1 MNNDHYGAT
10 PSDDVFRIKV
20 VLHVVQKSDPLDPQN
35 FVEDD
40 GDHMEYLLSIFDP
53 AGTGG
58 NRPSVN
64 DIYGIV
70 QPFVHDAI
78 EEALNMPDAKIR
90 FELQAIQFHQDDLG
104 WTNNGST
111 CGAYCHDHFAADPC
125 QSLNVYFV
133 GTTGTDPVT
142 VGGCAVGG
150 LDSFKGV
157 VLQNIFNSYTSHPA
171 GTFTVSWNGMYP
183 VNDLGGDPLGVNGL
197 VAHELGHALGL
208 AHAWCHCNDATWGCA
223 SGYAGQFPD
232 LPCPQMP
239 GPTGC
244 GSPFFPPTPPLG
256 CTNDVMGYA
265 DTKTHITPLQIG
277 HMRQLLS
284 GTRKAGWL
292 TACER
297 DPALDKAITTNETWD
312 WAKVIGG
319 NITIE
324 PGATLT
330 VKCKVNMPND
340 GRVVVKPGGK
350 LVLDGGWITN
360 SCCDNFWPGIEV
372 WGSSTQHQFGSPAP
386 TYQGMVDLKNGAMIE
401 HAREGVQLWNP
412 DDYTSIGGV
421 IQATDATFL
430 NCRRAVSFYQYG
442 NFQPGTGAPRAN
454 RSKFR
459 NVSLVVDDDYRGGDD
474 FATHVSLWGVDGIDF
489 LGCTFKNLQ
498 TTITESDKLGMGI
511 TSLDASYR
519 VLALCT
525 SPAWSHSCPDVD
537 AQRSVFQG
545 LDHGIHA
552 LSTGSARAFEVDR
565 ADFKNNICG
574 VYASGVV
581 GAKITRNKFVMGNRD
596 VDLVGPVD
604 EKFQL
609 RHRGVYTFQSWAF
622 AIDDNEASMDPG
634 ATAQAEAYVV
644 GYSREHHDYV
654 FRNNATGVENAYV
667 GEGICCDPDDK
678 STKGL
683 QFLCNKNNGNGTDI
697 WNRQIDDPLLE
708 PEWDDHTI
716 RTMQGSTVRPA
727 GNTFDRN
734 TAPPGESDLHYNGT
748 SNTVTYW
755 FHDVGTT
762 YEPIDVDATYFPPFQ
777 VSVVPTGFCAS
788 KLLPPIPDGPD
799 DDAVMMALNEQLA
812 SEKAA
817 YGNTRYLYD
826 QLLDGGS
833 TDEVVGEITSTW
845 PSEAWDLRDYLMD
858 LAPFVSEEALM
869 EMVEKDI
876 LPAAMVTEIC
886 VANPDATQKGGFLDW
901 LQEESG
907 HPIPEY
913 MADLIVASWAT
924 KTYRSTLEGT
934 MGAHHAEMTQAFN
947 GLLHTLE
954 RDTVGEPLD
963 SLKAAW
969 TKLRTPAARYA
980 EALLAMQQH
989 DYGTATALV
998 ANIPAEHDLKAP
1010 EEMERQRMLDLI
1022 GFLESVH
1029 SDGRS
1034 IAELTSSEQDGLEAI
1049 IDNSNDRPAW
1059 WAQNALCFFY
1069 QRCRSPFTGADGNAQ
1084 RVLHTASEGAGAT
1097 SDVLLRAAPNPAS
1110 TWVAIDYRLTSPA
1123 ERLVLIARDVMG
1135 REVQRFTLTTQEGQ
1149 TIWDVR
1155 GAPAGVYTLELSDA
1169 GTTLRTEKLI
1179 LRQ

>member
-1 MNNDHYGAT
+1 MADT
-10 PSDDVFRIKV
+10 
-20 VLHVVQKSDPLDPQN
+20 
-35 FVEDD
+35 
-40 GDHMEYLLSIFDP
+40 
-53 AGTGG
+53 
-58 NRPSVN
+58 
-64 DIYGIV
+64 
-70 QPFVHDAI
+70 
-78 EEALNMPDAKIR
+78 KIR
-90 FELQAIQFHQDDLG
+90 FELQTIQFHQDDVG

-111 CGAYCHDHFAADPC
+111 CSAYCHDHFAADPC
-125 QSLNVYFV
+125 QYLNVYFV

-150 LDSFKGV
+150 LDSYRGV

-171 GTFTVSWNGMYP
+171 GTFTVSWNGIYP
-183 VNDLGGDPLGVNGL
+183 VNNLGGDPLGVNGL
-197 VAHELGHALGL
+197 VAHELGHALGI
-208 AHAWCHCNDATWGCA
+208 AYAWCHCNDATWGCS

-232 LPCPQMP
+232 LTCPQMP

-244 GSPFFPPTPPLG
+244 GSPFFPPIPPVG
-256 CTNDVMGYA
+256 CTNDVMGYS
-265 DTKTHITPLQIG
+265 DTKTHFTPLQIG

-386 TYQGMVDLKNGAMIE
+386 TYQGMVVLKNGAVIE
-401 HAREGVQLWNP
+401 HAREGVQLWKP
-412 DDYTSIGGV
+412 DDYASTGGV

-430 NCRRAVSFYQYG
+430 NCRRAVSFYSHH
-442 NFQPGTGAPRAN
+442 NFQPGTSQPRAN
-454 RSKFR
+454 RSYFR
-459 NVSLVVDDDYRGGDD
+459 NVTFTVDDDYRGVDD
-474 FATHVSLWGVDGIDF
+474 FATHTSLWDVDGIRF
-489 LGCTFKNLQ
+489 IGCTFENLQ
-498 TTITESDKLGMGI
+498 TTITDSDKLGMGI

-519 VLALCT
+519 VLPLCSGT
-525 SPAWSHSCPDVD
+525 LWSHGCPDAN
-537 AQRSVFQG
+537 AQRSVFKG

-552 LSTGSARAFEVDR
+552 LSSGSTRAFEVDR

-581 GAKITRNKFVMGNRD
+581 GAKITRNKIVMGNNAADLTGD
-596 VDLVGPVD
+596 VDI
-604 EKFQL
+604 KFL
-609 RHRGVYTFQSWAF
+609 GLHRGVYTFQSWAF

-644 GYSREHHDYV
+644 GYSGGNNEYV

-716 RTMQGSTVRPA
+716 RINQGSTVRPA
-727 GNTFDRN
+727 ANTFDRN
-734 TAPPGESDLHYNGT
+734 TAPPAESDLHYNGT
-748 SNTVTYW
+748 SNTVTYY
-755 FHDVGTT
+755 FHDPGTT
-762 YEPIDVDATYFPPFQ
+762 YQPIDIDATYFPAIP
-777 VSVVPTGFCAS
+777 VTLVPSGFCAS

-799 DDAVMMALNEQLA
+799 DDAEMLALNERLGA
-812 SEKAA
+812 EKIV

-833 TDEVVGEITSTW
+833 TDEVVQEITSSW
-845 PSEAWDLRDYLMD
+845 PSDAWDLREYL
-858 LAPFVSEEALM
+858 LEKSPFLSDEALM
-869 EMVEKDI
+869 EMVEKGIMPD
-876 LPAAMVTEIC
+876 AMVVEIC
-886 VANPDATQKGGFLDW
+886 VANPEATQKGGFLDW

-913 MADLIVASWAT
+913 MAELIMASWNT
-924 KTYRSTLEGT
+924 KTYRSTLEST
-934 MGAHHAEMTQAFN
+934 MGARHAEMTQAFN

-963 SLKAAW
+963 SLKAVWA
-969 TKLRTPAARYA
+969 KLRTPAARYA

-1022 GFLESVH
+1022 DFLEGVH
-1029 SDGRS
+1029 SNGRS
-1034 IAELTSSEQDGLEAI
+1034 IAQLTNAEQDNLEGIVSEA
-1049 IDNSNDRPAW
+1049 NDRPAW
-1059 WAQNALCFFY
+1059 WAQNVLCFFY
-1069 QRCRSPFTGADGNAQ
+1069 QRCRSPFTGADGNEQ
-1084 RVLHTASEGAGAT
+1084 RVLHSGGPSSVEPEGAW
-1097 SDVLLRAAPNPAS
+1097 LRIQPNPAS
-1110 TWVAIDYRLTSPA
+1110 TWVAMDHHVPGPVEHA
-1123 ERLVLIARDVMG
+1123 QLVIRDLSG
-1135 REVQRFTLTTQEGQ
+1135 REVRRFALANSEGQ
-1149 TIWDVR
+1149 TLWDVR
-1155 GAPAGVYTLELSDA
+1155 TAQPGAYTVELLSAGR
-1169 GTTLRTEKLI
+1169 TLRAEKLI